1 MLQKITSLITFLV
14 FHNIIEGIQRTI
26 FVSKSIIYTM
36 KLEFFSLVAMNNNKY
51 IYKLKLIDIYLT
63 IYNRKKLIL
72 HSNNIIYY

>member
-14 FHNIIEGIQRTI
+14 FHNIILINIEGRQRTI
-26 FVSKSIIYTM
+26 FVRKTIIYTM

-63 IYNRKKLIL
+63 IYNRKT
-72 HSNNIIYY
+72 NIIFK